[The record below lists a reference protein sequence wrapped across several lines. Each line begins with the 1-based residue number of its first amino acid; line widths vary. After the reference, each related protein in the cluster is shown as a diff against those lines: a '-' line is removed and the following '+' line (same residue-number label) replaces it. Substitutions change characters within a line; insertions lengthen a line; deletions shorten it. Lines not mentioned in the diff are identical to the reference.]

1 MSNGE
6 RQVDHSQTGTPTAVN
21 RRTVLGGAAALGGI
35 AALQSVLPAVASAQ
49 STALYVGRGIGDMTG

>member
-6 RQVDHSQTGTPTAVN
+6 RQVDHSQTGTPTGMS

-49 STALYVGRGIGDMTG
+49 STACTSAAASGT